1 MFQFYLWVPLV
12 AIVYTLFAIISKK
25 ANDTQEWSW
34 IWMLYALNI
43 IGIWPLLSKYSKNI
57 LFDGLLHDF
66 IVFMTFYGTLIIMGS
81 ASTFNTAQWVAT
93 TMIILG
99 FILFK
104 LG

>member
-1 MFQFYLWVPLV
+1 MFQFYLWIPLV
-12 AIVYTLFAIISKK
+12 IIVYSLVAVISKK

-34 IWMLYALNI
+34 IWMLYGLNI
-43 IGIWPLLSKYSKNI
+43 VGIWPLLSKYSKNI

-66 IVFMTFYGTLIIMGS
+66 IVFMTFYGTLLIMGS
-81 ASTFNTAQWVAT
+81 ASTFSATQWIAT

>member
-12 AIVYTLFAIISKK
+12 IIAYTLVAIISKK

-34 IWMLYALNI
+34 IWMLYVLNI
-43 IGIWPLLSKYSKNI
+43 VGIWPLLSKYSKNI

-81 ASTFNTAQWVAT
+81 ASTFSTTQWIAT